1 MGAIAKFHAIPATI
15 ERLEGI
21 FMQTYVA
28 AVGGKP
34 VLAFRAEDDEQARAI
49 VDGNSMRSD
58 LKALADVDGK
68 PLWDGKSPIEVREA
82 TAAEHAE
89 WEESRDDAI
98 EDGEID
104 LNAGHDPDD
113 WDIYL
118 IEIPE
123 AGRGRRAPEG
133 R

>member
-1 MGAIAKFHAIPATI
+1 MLAC
-15 ERLEGI
+15 LEGI

-28 AVGGKP
+28 AIDGKP

-49 VDGNSMRSD
+49 VDRESMRSD
-58 LKALADVDGK
+58 LKALVDFDGN
-68 PLWDGKSPIEVREA
+68 PLWNGKSPIAVREA
-82 TAAEHAE
+82 TPAEHAE

-113 WDIYL
+113 WDIYF
-118 IEIPE
+118 IEIPG